1 MNQLIPRRGFRQSIE
16 TSLTLGIK
24 VHTLASLSIMGKD
37 KDKRKSV
44 KGGEE
49 GIGEVQAGN
58 NFLIAPSEAVTKL
71 DTSKWPLLLKVRF
84 PGLQMS
90 HSENLQ

>member
-1 MNQLIPRRGFRQSIE
+1 
-16 TSLTLGIK
+16 
-24 VHTLASLSIMGKD
+24 MGKD

-84 PGLQMS
+84 PWSSNVAL
-90 HSENLQ
+90 

>member
-1 MNQLIPRRGFRQSIE
+1 
-16 TSLTLGIK
+16 
-24 VHTLASLSIMGKD
+24 MGKD

-71 DTSKWPLLLKVRF
+71 DTSKCRF
-84 PGLQMS
+84 AKLDTV
-90 HSENLQ
+90 LYL